1 MGAIDVIE
9 AILPELER
17 DLQRAFRVKVEQWAD
32 AIAVLIDDHPEI
44 FIKPSP
50 IEGCRNCVYV
60 TSRSLELLAELT
72 TIAKQLKPIFIS
84 LPHDADC
91 KVILLCSDDDYAI
104 CKSAVDV
111 LNNAISKYMA
121 TLHDCYHYCLE
132 MAGDD
137 ELVKCHRMC
146 AEEMFSDKTL
156 AELIKQV
163 LRYSNC

>member
-9 AILPELER
+9 VILPELER

-32 AIAVLIDDHPEI
+32 AIAVLIDDSPCM

-50 IEGCRNCVYV
+50 IEGCRGCAYV

-72 TIAKQLKPIFIS
+72 TIAKQHNVKPIFIS

-91 KVILLCSDDDYAI
+91 KVMLLCSDDDYTI
-104 CKSAVDV
+104 CKSAVDM
-111 LNNAISKYMA
+111 LNSAISKYMA
-121 TLHDCYHYCLE
+121 VLHDCYHHCLE
-132 MAGDD
+132 TASDD

-146 AEEMFSDKTL
+146 TEQSHSHSYRKPMRS
-156 AELIKQV
+156 
-163 LRYSNC
+163 